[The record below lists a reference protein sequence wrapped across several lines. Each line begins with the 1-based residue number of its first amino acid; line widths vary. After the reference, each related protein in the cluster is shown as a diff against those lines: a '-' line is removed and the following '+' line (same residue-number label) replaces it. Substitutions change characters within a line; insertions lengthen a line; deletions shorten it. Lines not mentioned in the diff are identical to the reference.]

1 MMSWPLPPEMTSLPS
16 PPASTSLPLS
26 PKSVSFP
33 LPPLMKSLSPL
44 PARKS
49 LPPLPSMLSGSPPP
63 LMLSLPSVPKKV
75 AMSDHPD
82 VWRNDGSR
90 ALNGCHE
97 LRVRAART
105 VCVVVEL
112 SSGRVVD
119 DAIVCIVAC
128 GAARSGEDPGVA
140 RREAPIGTQCGERI
154 VVEAQAVPVVAVE
167 VVQHVGI
174 AGAEFAEHVAVLPR
188 AARELVV

>member
-63 LMLSLPSVPKKV
+63 LMLSLPSVPKYV

-97 LRVRAART
+97 LRIRAART
-105 VCVVVEL
+105 VRVVIEL
-112 SSGRVVD
+112 SARCVVD
-119 DAIVCIVAC
+119 DAIV
-128 GAARSGEDPGVA
+128 
-140 RREAPIGTQCGERI
+140 RI
-154 VVEAQAVPVVAVE
+154 VCAGRPSAGKEARISGREVAGSANRAEGARVEAQGVPIRVE
-167 VVQHVGI
+167 VEQRVRI
-174 AGAEFAEHVAVLPR
+174 AGAEFAEHVAIL
-188 AARELVV
+188 A